1 MRHKT
6 CDVSGGLAAGSREIQ
21 NYIFEKGYDKKYGA
35 RPLKRAIQTNVEDLL
50 AEEILQ
56 GKIKRGDRVGIVVE
70 EQKVKFK
77 VK

>member
-1 MRHKT
+1 MKDRVKKQMNIT
-6 CDVSGGLAAGSREIQ
+6 LTYGDNLK

-56 GKIKRGDRVGIVVE
+56 GKINRGDRVGIVVE